1 MKMLAKLAAMGLALS
16 SVLTSGCSEDSD
28 ACEGRAETCLSLTL
42 YGSDGVSAADQ
53 LRIMLLRK
61 EQPLSPMTPLSAVQ
75 DFPFKV
81 AVLWPDGPA
90 NLSVRS
96 SLSGMTN
103 GVSAEISLDLR
114 NGQHAQ
120 RKLTLYPPLPNTQ
133 PTDMARPR
141 DMAVQPDLAVPPDM
155 TVLQDMAVPP
165 DLTVPADLATSSDLA
180 VPPAP

>member
-1 MKMLAKLAAMGLALS
+1 MKTLATLAATGLLIS
-16 SVLTSGCSEDSD
+16 SVLSGCSEDSD

-42 YGSDGVSAADQ
+42 FGSDGVSAADQ
-53 LRIMLLRK
+53 LRMMLLRK
-61 EQPLSPMTPLSAVQ
+61 EQPLSPMTPLGSVQ

-96 SLSGMTN
+96 SLGGMLN

-120 RKLTLYPPLPNTQ
+120 RKLTLYPPLPGSQ

-141 DMAVQPDLAVPPDM
+141 DMTTLPDMAVPPDM
-155 TVLQDMAVPP
+155 TVPP
-165 DLTVPADLATSSDLA
+165 DLTVLPDLTMPTD
-180 VPPAP
+180 

>member
-1 MKMLAKLAAMGLALS
+1 MKKLAKLAATGLLLS
-16 SVLTSGCSEDSD
+16 SVLSGCSEDSD

-42 YGSDGVSAADQ
+42 FGSDGVSAADQ
-53 LRIMLLRK
+53 IRIMLLRK
-61 EQPLSPMTPLSAVQ
+61 EQPLSPMMPLSSVQ

-96 SLSGMTN
+96 SLAGSIN

-141 DMAVQPDLAVPPDM
+141 DMTAPP
-155 TVLQDMAVPP
+155 DMAVPP
-165 DLTVPADLATSSDLA
+165 DLTLPPDLT
-180 VPPAP
+180 VPPDLTPLAP